1 MKKNSNKIIMN
12 TNELASGDHV
22 NKDIEI
28 FKSRV
33 ANAVLDY
40 MEAQSDSDL
49 IECLEKASIFL
60 NNISLQMEN
69 VFDNQKQSFKDQND
83 VFDIGDDLFS
93 INTMLPLNFF
103 IICFACLCIVG
114 FILNWVINSNFGNF
128 LKTIGVI
135 NNAQTKNHIIT
146 TYQGKLAKPQTNIE
160 IQAGNVSVDNIFLIP
175 L

>member
-1 MKKNSNKIIMN
+1 MIMN
-12 TNELASGDHV
+12 TNVLASGDHV

-60 NNISLQMEN
+60 TNISLQMES

-83 VFDIGDDLFS
+83 VFEIGDDLFS
-93 INTMLPLNFF
+93 INKQ
-103 IICFACLCIVG
+103 V
-114 FILNWVINSNFGNF
+114 SSS
-128 LKTIGVI
+128 TI
-135 NNAQTKNHIIT
+135 H
-146 TYQGKLAKPQTNIE
+146 
-160 IQAGNVSVDNIFLIP
+160 
-175 L
+175 

>member
-1 MKKNSNKIIMN
+1 MKKNNNKITMN
-12 TNELASGDHV
+12 TNELASGSHV

-49 IECLEKASIFL
+49 IECLETASIFL

-93 INTMLPLNFF
+93 MNKQ
-103 IICFACLCIVG
+103 V
-114 FILNWVINSNFGNF
+114 SSS
-128 LKTIGVI
+128 TI
-135 NNAQTKNHIIT
+135 H
-146 TYQGKLAKPQTNIE
+146 
-160 IQAGNVSVDNIFLIP
+160 
-175 L
+175 